1 MAHSLQKSFLS
12 ARRLLPANILERWP
26 QVCRIKITFSTVYIT
41 IDELFR
47 FHNNKL
53 DEMPCKLDS
62 TENTRSFEKYPT
74 Y

>member
-62 TENTRSFEKYPT
+62 TENTRSLEKYPT